1 MATILQGRQSG
12 PHLRPPCQSTAWRR
26 IGPTLMAI
34 LLAASG
40 PAWPQA
46 HVSKEGSFTLR
57 ASTVSSET
65 LPESTANANGIER
78 DPRRGVLNVSI
89 HQEDGSRD
97 RNVRADVHATVR
109 NLTGQKR
116 DILMREIDANGYVS
130 YLGTYDFVRGEV
142 VDFLIDAK
150 PQGSDRTLGLTF
162 RDRMWLVK

>member
-1 MATILQGRQSG
+1 MATILQGRQPGLHPPPRRRSRAWPRVG
-12 PHLRPPCQSTAWRR
+12 PV
-26 IGPTLMAI
+26 LMAI
-34 LLAASG
+34 FLAASG
-40 PAWPQA
+40 PAWSQA
-46 HVSKEGSFTLR
+46 HVSKEGGFTLR

-65 LPESTANANGIER
+65 LPESTANAQGIER

-89 HQEDGSRD
+89 HQQDGARD
-97 RNVRADVHATVR
+97 KNVRAEVHATAR

-116 DILMREIDANGYVS
+116 DIPMKEVDANGYVS

-150 PQGSDRTLGLTF
+150 PQGSDRTLSLTF